1 MIYHKISLVLFAFN
15 NWEFLLK
22 FKLESVYGREL
33 ILALP
38 YLKGC
43 FVSLDWLCVEGRQT
57 NKQTDKQTDR
67 QTNRQTNKQTD
78 KQTNKRTNKQTE
90 KQTDRQTN
98 RKTNRKNKKTK

>member
-43 FVSLDWLCVEGRQT
+43 FVSLDWLCAEGRQTNKQTNRQTNRQTNKQT

-67 QTNRQTNKQTD
+67 QIYRQTSNRQTD
-78 KQTNKRTNKQTE
+78 I
-90 KQTDRQTN
+90 
-98 RKTNRKNKKTK
+98 